1 MVSKGEIPR
10 YIVNA
15 DGAVYGAYLTEE
27 HAEEIKARIEKKGF
41 SNVHITNNPMDWLMP
56 EPEEV
61 KSVKKGKKK

>member
-1 MVSKGEIPR
+1 MITKSKIPR

-41 SNVHITNNPMDWLMP
+41 SNVHITNNPMAWLMP

-61 KSVKKGKKK
+61 KPAKKDKKK